1 MAEYLGQN
9 PDEVRELATLFDT
22 KATDLEGVVSAI
34 NSKLAS
40 TTWVGP
46 DRTRFEGD
54 TWSTIQ
60 SNLNQIAQTLREA
73 GTTARN
79 NATEQENA
87 SA

>member
-9 PDEVRELATLFDT
+9 PDEVRELANLFDT

-34 NSKLAS
+34 NSKLGS
-40 TTWVGP
+40 TTWVGS
-46 DRTRFEGD
+46 DRTRFETD

-60 SNLNQIAQTLREA
+60 NNLNTIANTLREA
-73 GTTARN
+73 GTTART

>member
-22 KATDLEGVVSAI
+22 KAGDLEGVVSAI
-34 NSKLAS
+34 NSKLGA
-40 TTWVGP
+40 TTWVGS
-46 DRTRFEGD
+46 DRNRFQND

-60 SNLNQIAQTLREA
+60 SNLNQIATTLREA
-73 GTTARN
+73 GTTART
-79 NATEQENA
+79 NASEQESA